1 MRFLPILLIAVMALP
16 LLAQEVPGDEAG
28 LRQWYQSLPK
38 EQKERLRHRQRVFKR
53 LDKDRQQQA
62 MADAKAGKPILTPA
76 EHENL
81 EQLRTMGYLQRVR
94 LLTLAS
100 ELQMLKRT
108 GGPEFKRAMEL
119 EGAEQVKALHQM
131 LVRRRALAFLRTL
144 PDSEQQRLAGLPPM
158 ERQRE
163 AMKLYEEHNRAR
175 RAALEEAFPH
185 VRDLKQKARAGDQQA
200 REELRRVMADVWT
213 LDMMLQR
220 LNAEARER
228 VMGQLPNLSIE
239 KAADLL
245 RKELKE
251 QWQNEMREHKRN
263 NKPLP
268 RDGGIGP
275 VNRNG
280 MPGEDRKRKGPR
292 DQ

>member
-1 MRFLPILLIAVMALP
+1 MRLLPILLIALLALP
-16 LLAQEVPGDEAG
+16 LLAQEVPTDEAG

-62 MADAKAGKPILTPA
+62 MADAKAGKPILTTA
-76 EHENL
+76 ERENL
-81 EQLRTMGYLQRVR
+81 EQLRTMGYLQRAR
-94 LLTLAS
+94 LMTLAN

-108 GGPEFKRAMEL
+108 GGPEFKRAMDL
-119 EGAEQVKALHQM
+119 EGAERVKALHQM

-144 PDSEQQRLAGLPPM
+144 PDTEQQRLAGLPPM

-163 AMKLYEEHNRAR
+163 AMKLYEEHNRKR

-185 VRDLKQKARAGDQQA
+185 VKELKQKARAGDQQA

-220 LNAEARER
+220 LNTEARDR
-228 VMGQLPNLSIE
+228 VMAQLPNLSIE

-263 NKPLP
+263 NKPQP
-268 RDGGIGP
+268 RDGGFGP
-275 VNRNG
+275 ANRNG
-280 MPGEDRKRKGPR
+280 TPGEDRKRKGSR
-292 DQ
+292 EQ